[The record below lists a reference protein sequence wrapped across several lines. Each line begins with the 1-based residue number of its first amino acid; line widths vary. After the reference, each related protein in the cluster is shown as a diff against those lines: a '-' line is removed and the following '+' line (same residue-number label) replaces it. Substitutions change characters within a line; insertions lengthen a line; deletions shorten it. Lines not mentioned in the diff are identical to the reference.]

1 MLRTLLAVT
10 MSLFAFAFNTQ
21 AVDERK
27 IVDLTYPFSAEAH
40 HWPTAKPFQFEKV
53 AEGRTPG
60 GFWYSSYN
68 YGGSEHVGT
77 HLDAPFHFAEGK
89 WTTEQ
94 IPLSRLIGP
103 GVVIDMRRQAEKN
116 PDYTLQVSDIRAW
129 EKNHGRMPNGAIL
142 LIRSGWGKFWGD
154 RKRYFGTDEPGTVR
168 DLHFPGLSKEAAEF
182 LVKQRSVKAVGIDT
196 PSIDPGPSKDFIAH
210 QILGGANLA
219 IFENVAGLERL
230 PNKGATIYAIPM
242 KIKGGSG
249 APLRIFAIL
258 P

>member
-1 MLRTLLAVT
+1 LSVLAC
-10 MSLFAFAFNTQ
+10 AAQAN
-21 AVDERK
+21 AVDEK
-27 IVDLTYPFSAEAH
+27 KLVDLTYPFSSDTH

-53 AEGRTPG
+53 AEGRTPE

-94 IPLSRLIGP
+94 VPLSRLIGP
-103 GVVIDMRRQAEKN
+103 ALVIDVARQAEKN
-116 PDYTLQVSDIRAW
+116 SDYALQMSDVHGW
-129 EKNHGRMPNGAIL
+129 EKSHGRIPRDSIV
-142 LIRSGWGKFWGD
+142 LIRSGWGKYWGD
-154 RKRYFGTDEPGTVR
+154 RKRYFGTDEAGNVR

-182 LVKQRSVKAVGIDT
+182 LVKQRGVKAVGIDT
-196 PSIDPGPSKDFIAH
+196 PSIDPGPSKDFMAH
-210 QILGGANLA
+210 QVLGAANVP
-219 IFENVAGLERL
+219 IFENVAALERI
-230 PNKGATIYAIPM
+230 PARGATVYAIPM

-249 APLRIFAIL
+249 APLRIFAVL

>member
-10 MSLFAFAFNTQ
+10 FFLLARASSAYP
-21 AVDERK
+21 VEERK
-27 IVDLTYPFSAEAH
+27 IVDLTYSFSAETH
-40 HWPTAKPFQFEKV
+40 HWPTAKPFHLEKV
-53 AEGRTPG
+53 AEGRAPG

-94 IPLSRLIGP
+94 IPLARLIGP
-103 GVVIDMRRQAEKN
+103 GVVIDVRRQAEKN
-116 PDYTLQVSDIRAW
+116 ADYMLQVSDVRGW
-129 EKNHGRMPNGAIL
+129 EKSYGRMPRGAIV

-154 RKRYFGTDEPGTVR
+154 RKRYFGTDEPGNVSV
-168 DLHFPGLSKEAAEF
+168 LHFPGLSKDAAAF
-182 LVKQRSVKAVGIDT
+182 LVGQRNIKAVGIDT
-196 PSIDPGPSKDFIAH
+196 PSIDPGPSKDFLAH
-210 QILGGANLA
+210 QTLGAANVP
-219 IFENVAGLERL
+219 IFENVAGMERV
-230 PNKGATIYAIPM
+230 PNKGSTVYAIPM